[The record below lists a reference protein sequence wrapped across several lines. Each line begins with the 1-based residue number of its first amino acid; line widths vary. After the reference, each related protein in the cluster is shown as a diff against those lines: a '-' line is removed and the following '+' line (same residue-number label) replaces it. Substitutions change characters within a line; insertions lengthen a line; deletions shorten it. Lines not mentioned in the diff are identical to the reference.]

1 MHHERR
7 HLEAA
12 NFDVRRL
19 LSRFKRQ
26 TIATEPSDEIS
37 RGIPI
42 AFDGHV
48 AVVAVVADEETALSD
63 VKLTDGASHDGFT
76 VFAEHARLRA
86 FAKEK
91 RSTVIRNGEVARFVR
106 AVHVDQSS
114 AREAFGEED
123 ARLSTHA
130 FTSQ

>member
-1 MHHERR
+1 M
-7 HLEAA
+7 
-12 NFDVRRL
+12 
-19 LSRFKRQ
+19 
-26 TIATEPSDEIS
+26 
-37 RGIPI
+37 
-42 AFDGHV
+42 

-91 RSTVIRNGEVARFVR
+91 RSTVIRNGEVAVSFVLYAINR
-106 AVHVDQSS
+106 VRVRRS
-114 AREAFGEED
+114 AKRM
-123 ARLSTHA
+123 RVSTHA